1 MTDEME
7 DTMSTWYVKNDAIM
21 VRKPERE
28 HLGEDA
34 PETVCEMISSLS
46 LEETSRNARLIAAAP
61 ELLAALESLVDELQ
75 AARPCPDVLRESLIP
90 EALRAIEAAK

>member
-1 MTDEME
+1 
-7 DTMSTWYVKNDAIM
+7 MSTWYVKNDAIM

-46 LEETSRNARLIAAAP
+46 LAETSRNARLIAAAP
-61 ELLAALESLVDELQ
+61 ELLAALESLVD
-75 AARPCPDVLRESLIP
+75 AADNGDGISDRQWRRI
-90 EALRAIEAAK
+90 EALIERARGER

>member
-1 MTDEME
+1 
-7 DTMSTWYVKNDAIM
+7 MSTWYLKNGAIM

-46 LEETSRNARLIAAAP
+46 PVETSRNAR
-61 ELLAALESLVDELQ
+61 
-75 AARPCPDVLRESLIP
+75 PD
-90 EALRAIEAAK
+90 EALAGPKRREA